1 MKVKWQSDAPN
12 MELVIP
18 TGQYLPYELPVATKE
33 VLGGVKVDGDTIN
46 ITSDGVISTQ
56 KVDLSGVATKVE
68 LEEVENKIP
77 DISGLATKSELAT
90 VENKI
95 PDTSGLATK
104 TELTEVENKIP
115 DVSNFATKD
124 EIPDVSGLATKAEL
138 NEVAATIPNSDDLAT
153 KAELNA
159 VQSSIPDT
167 TGLATKVELSNVEAK
182 IPDTSGFATKAE
194 LPTEYVKS
202 VNSANNALT
211 FTTNSNN
218 TVEYKPIFYVN
229 ATMDGLSGGSLVQRG
244 GEITADK
251 TYDEI
256 NNALIAGKM
265 VQLKIVNTK
274 YNANDYWVMTSALV
288 CNSDTTKS
296 IIFFGHGK
304 LGSDNTYV
312 SKSTYW
318 TYKAVVYDNNTWV
331 FEGDNICR
339 TAITQS
345 EQFVREQAFATQAS
359 LSNVEAK
366 IPDIT
371 GLATKVELSNVAAN
385 IPETYLE
392 VANLG
397 DGSLTI
403 INNKGES
410 VTFTPST
417 GGAVDSVNGQTGTV
431 VLDIPTK
438 VSELENDSGYLTSH
452 QDISNLATKVELS
465 TVEAKIPDTS
475 GLATKVELQ
484 TVEGSIP
491 SEYLKNASVTDNKL
505 TITKSSGDTIE
516 FSGGGGG
523 GQAQLDYN
531 IQSTATFTE
540 QNKEVMKSAIKFGTG
555 FSIDGCKV
563 IRIIGFGSR
572 RIFIILRANGA
583 TDNHVIG
590 YQVDI
595 DADKN
600 VTSSK
605 FSTFIDYVLVGNN
618 SAISGDIITS
628 DNWESYINL
637 STSEWTKANSKD
649 DSNLYNAKQLWVIGM
664 NGSQYYEGIFRFD
677 YSYSTTVLGDC
688 ININFMLDE
697 TFWFKY
703 DGTSIDTSNGI
714 IVAVYYKT

>member
-77 DISGLATKSELAT
+77 DTSGLATKSELAT
-90 VENKI
+90 VESKI

-104 TELTEVENKIP
+104 IELTAVENKIP
-115 DVSNFATKD
+115 DVSGFATKD
-124 EIPDVSGLATKAEL
+124 EIPNVSGLATKVEL
-138 NEVAATIPNSDDLAT
+138 NEVAATIPSSDDFAT
-153 KAELNA
+153 KAELDA

-167 TGLATKVELSNVEAK
+167 SGLATKVELSNVEAK
-182 IPDTSGFATKAE
+182 IPDISGLATKAE

-229 ATMDGLSGGSLVQRG
+229 ATMTGLAYRYTSDIKTYYVEGLNP
-244 GEITADK
+244 ITADA
-251 TYDEI
+251 TYVEI
-256 NNALIAGKM
+256 KNALVDGQI
-265 VQLKIVNTK
+265 VQLKMTDASHNQFWIMASDYSREENTNKIWFSGNGYYLDSQPWTFYATVNESNEWSFK
-274 YNANDYWVMTSALV
+274 GYDIYVLAVADSKEWV
-288 CNSDTTKS
+288 K
-296 IIFFGHGK
+296 
-304 LGSDNTYV
+304 
-312 SKSTYW
+312 
-318 TYKAVVYDNNTWV
+318 
-331 FEGDNICR
+331 
-339 TAITQS
+339 Q
-345 EQFVREQAFATQAS
+345 QAFATQTS

-366 IPDIT
+366 IPDIS

-410 VTFTPST
+410 VIFTPST

-475 GLATKVELQ
+475 NFATKVELSA
-484 TVEGSIP
+484 VEGSIP
-491 SEYLKNASVTDNKL
+491 SEYLKNASVADNKL

-523 GQAQLDYN
+523 GSSMIPEWQVA
-531 IQSTATFTE
+531 E
-540 QNKEVMKSAIKFGTG
+540 
-555 FSIDGCKV
+555 DGE
-563 IRIIGFGSR
+563 
-572 RIFIILRANGA
+572 
-583 TDNHVIG
+583 TD
-590 YQVDI
+590 
-595 DADKN
+595 
-600 VTSSK
+600 
-605 FSTFIDYVLVGNN
+605 
-618 SAISGDIITS
+618 
-628 DNWESYINL
+628 WNL
-637 STSEWTKANSKD
+637 F
-649 DSNLYNAKQLWVIGM
+649 NAKELALVITDGVVFSGWYYNFSYDKDNVWTPTTLGQGYVNMSFHVEMRGSGGNWV
-664 NGSQYYEGIFRFD
+664 
-677 YSYSTTVLGDC
+677 
-688 ININFMLDE
+688 
-697 TFWFKY
+697 Y
-703 DGTSIDTSNGI
+703 DGTEIKLPTGYSFVRI
-714 IVAVYYKT
+714 YYKT